1 MRVFSFM
8 SLLLIIASGCKVN
21 YTFTGADIPAEAK
34 TVSIGYFDATAPMA
48 SPQVSLQFTNDITAM
63 LLTQTSLDV
72 VDNMGDLMF
81 EGTIVGYKIT
91 PAAVQSDTE
100 SAAKN
105 RLTMRVKVK
114 YTNTI
119 DPEKSFE
126 KEFSQ
131 FADFAADE
139 NLYDV
144 EEDLIELIDETLVQD
159 IFNASLGSW

>member
-1 MRVFSFM
+1 MKIPSYIFF
-8 SLLLIIASGCKVN
+8 LIVVVSSCKVN
-21 YTFTGADIPAEAK
+21 YSFTGAEIPVEAK
-34 TVSIGYFDATAPMA
+34 TISVAYFTATAPQA
-48 SPQVSLQFTNDITAM
+48 SPQVSQHFTNDMIAM
-63 LLTQTSLDV
+63 LLTQTRLDLV
-72 VDNMGDLMF
+72 NNQGDLQF
-81 EGTIVGYKIT
+81 EGAIVGYKIT

-119 DPEKSFE
+119 NPEKSFE

-131 FADFAADE
+131 FADFAADDI
-139 NLYDV
+139 LTDV
-144 EEDLIELIDETLVQD
+144 EDDLITLIDEALVQD